1 MNTVSGT
8 PVVCCSNEDVTH
20 DDITSNTITNSG
32 LITTLDLKATNNIDT
47 ATLTATTGTVT
58 NITTGDISNTNT
70 ISTDIVDSKQ
80 TISRKPQFKTF
91 DGIIYPNFHSGYNTT
106 NNLFY
111 VFAPTANAWRDPQ
124 DTLSLTI
131 NKINNADI
139 VVGSRWKL
147 RMGLQINDLQV
158 ASPNIVDF
166 RIRIGNS
173 GYTPVLFST
182 QPPKNQSPII
192 ISIDSEMVCTAK
204 TTVAPFEYTFVI
216 NANYIENNDN
226 GAVQIVQ
233 NISGNFTGL
242 SFLSGIDS
250 PIAYQY
256 YINGSNVST
265 VYNRGLYSLYK
276 LT

>member
-1 MNTVSGT
+1 MDFNGREICCETSSDDHTVINSTTINNSGT
-8 PVVCCSNEDVTH
+8 
-20 DDITSNTITNSG
+20 ITSNVLNATTATITN
-32 LITTLDLKATNNIDT
+32 LH
-47 ATLTATTGTVT
+47 
-58 NITTGDISNTNT
+58 TGDINNTTT
-70 ISTDIVDSKQ
+70 IATDIIDSKQ
-80 TISRKPQFKTF
+80 TISRNPQFKGF
-91 DGIIYPNFHSGYNTT
+91 DAVLHPNFHASYNTT

-124 DTLSLTI
+124 DTLNLTI

-147 RMGLQINDLQV
+147 RLGLQINDLAA

-182 QPPKNQSPII
+182 EPPKHQTPII
-192 ISIDSEMVCTAK
+192 VSIDSEMVCAAK

-216 NANYIENNDN
+216 NSNYIENNN
-226 GAVQIVQ
+226 NQAIQFTKT
-233 NISGNFTGL
+233 ISSNVSGL
-242 SFLSGIDS
+242 SFLPGIDS

-256 YINGSNVST
+256 YINGSNAST
-265 VYNRGLYSLYK
+265 VYNRGVYSLYK

>member
-8 PVVCCSNEDVTH
+8 PVICCSNEDITH
-20 DDITSNTITNSG
+20 DDITSTTITNSG
-32 LITTLDLKATNNIDT
+32 LITTLDLKATNHIDT
-47 ATLTATTGTVT
+47 ATLTAT

-70 ISTDIVDSKQ
+70 ISTDIISSKQ

-91 DGIIYPNFHSGYNTT
+91 DGIINPNFHSGYNTV

-111 VFAPTANAWRDPQ
+111 VFIPTANAWRDPQ
-124 DTLSLTI
+124 DTLSLTT
-131 NKINNADI
+131 NAINNADI

-147 RMGLQINDLQV
+147 RMGLQINDLAI

-182 QPPKNQSPII
+182 QPPQFLTPII

-216 NANYIENNDN
+216 NANYIENNN
-226 GAVQIVQ
+226 NSAIQIVK
-233 NISGNFTGL
+233 NISGNYTGL
-242 SFLSGIDS
+242 SFLPGIDS

-256 YINGSNVST
+256 YINGSNAST
-265 VYNRGLYSLYK
+265 IYNRGLYSLYK